1 MSKIFQG
8 KDGTQLG
15 SINLD
20 YLDDAVFGIKITE
33 VSILFTR
40 SIQEFFMKYKTRQL
54 PRAYTF

>member
-20 YLDDAVFGIKITE
+20 YLDDAVFGIKIAE
-33 VSILFTR
+33 VSILSTR
-40 SIQEFFMKYKTRQL
+40 SIQECFMKY
-54 PRAYTF
+54 